1 MSRACAERF
10 LFFEQV
16 GVGSI
21 LAWDSG
27 MGSMHVFDLLIIIMY
42 EHDTQSIQVFAH
54 SLKD

>member
-1 MSRACAERF
+1 MSRACAERL

-27 MGSMHVFDLLIIIMY
+27 MGSMHVFDLLIMY
-42 EHDTQSIQVFAH
+42 EHDTPSIQVFAH